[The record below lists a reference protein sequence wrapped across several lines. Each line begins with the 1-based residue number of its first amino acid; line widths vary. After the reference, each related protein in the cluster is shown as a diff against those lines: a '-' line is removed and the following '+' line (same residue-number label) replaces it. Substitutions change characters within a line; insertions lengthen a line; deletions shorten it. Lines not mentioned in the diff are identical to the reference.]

1 MFETSVVRIQD
12 RAADRRLG
20 LLTLSVAAHAAIIIA
35 IVAAGLASVNMP
47 NQAPMQMTI
56 PVFRQPPP
64 ALGMPD
70 ARPTPKPPTAQPA
83 QTQRAPLP
91 QTVVAPN
98 VIPAT
103 TPQVAGSSSN
113 DTQSTSTGDNTGPL
127 GVPWGSPVSVGIDG
141 PPAGAAEVEQTGPLT
156 AGVGDVKAPIVL
168 KRVSPPYP
176 RPAVFAHLNGF
187 VIVECIIDRTGAI
200 RDAKVVKSSSG
211 LFEQAALDAVQQW
224 QFAPG
229 TLHGKAVDTIFDL
242 TVTFTISR

>member
-12 RAADRRLG
+12 RAPDRRLG

-70 ARPTPKPPTAQPA
+70 AGPTPKPPTAQPA

-98 VIPAT
+98 VRLYGLLVVSALVSESLLAPID
-103 TPQVAGSSSN
+103 S
-113 DTQSTSTGDNTGPL
+113 GP
-127 GVPWGSPVSVGIDG
+127 SAAVS
-141 PPAGAAEVEQTGPLT
+141 APLT
-156 AGVGDVKAPIVL
+156 SMPE
-168 KRVSPPYP
+168 S
-176 RPAVFAHLNGF
+176 AV
-187 VIVECIIDRTGAI
+187 TAI
-200 RDAKVVKSSSG
+200 
-211 LFEQAALDAVQQW
+211 ALA
-224 QFAPG
+224 
-229 TLHGKAVDTIFDL
+229 
-242 TVTFTISR
+242 

>member
-1 MFETSVVRIQD
+1 MSGVGVTIAAMMNTSTIAYFDFCMRNAGVTMPSRARKKMRIGVSNT
-12 RAADRRLG
+12 RPLARMIVLANEKKSSAL
-20 LLTLSVAAHAAIIIA
+20 IICWNC
-35 IVAAGLASVNMP
+35 L
-47 NQAPMQMTI
+47 
-56 PVFRQPPP
+56 PVS
-64 ALGMPD
+64 M
-70 ARPTPKPPTAQPA
+70 KK
-83 QTQRAPLP
+83 
-91 QTVVAPN
+91 
-98 VIPAT
+98 
-103 TPQVAGSSSN
+103 PQVAGSSSN
-113 DTQSTSTGDNTGPL
+113 DTQSTSDNTGPL

-200 RDAKVVKSSSG
+200 RDAKVVRSSSG

-229 TLHGKAVDTIFDL
+229 TLHGKPVDTIFDL